1 MKCRLYLQHG
11 NSAAHYAAKNGHLDI
26 IEYLKHEGIDVNAQ
40 NDDVC
45 IFPSQCLFSIKSWQY
60 HI

>member
-45 IFPSQCLFSIKSWQY
+45 IFPSHCLFSIKS
-60 HI
+60 